1 MKLKTE
7 IYIYIYLGSKIQ
19 EYTEWN
25 PGSGINPEPG
35 RESTYPRCSVSICL
49 YLYSPG
55 GGNVMC
61 VCLYQKSVCKVTVP
75 VCKAVRLAFSCQTS
89 AISFPFIPIPWYSP
103 VQSDPARLHL
113 LHKTCWVD
121 CSPCSPNGRVRMKAY
136 IQYLLYR
143 LLDWL

>member
-89 AISFPFIPIPWYSP
+89 AISFPFIPIPGTPLFNLILPGYICYIKRAGSTVHLV
-103 VQSDPARLHL
+103 VQTGEYA
-113 LHKTCWVD
+113 
-121 CSPCSPNGRVRMKAY
+121 
-136 IQYLLYR
+136 
-143 LLDWL
+143 